1 MTLIRRPSPFRE
13 MVALRS
19 TLDRLFDETAFPR
32 AFVPVPDDLGV
43 PFDIRVRP
51 DAVVIEAALPG
62 TRPDDVDITVAGNTL
77 TISARSESEREE
89 TEGEYLLREIRR
101 GSFTR
106 TVALPEGLEPDRATA
121 RFEHGLL
128 TLSVPK
134 AEVVKP
140 RQIRITPVTDDHA
153 NDDSGDPSGTASAQA

>member
-32 AFVPVPDDLGV
+32 AFAPVTDDLGV
-43 PFDIRVRP
+43 PFDIRVTP

-62 TRPDDVDITVAGNTL
+62 TRPEDVDITVTGNTL
-77 TISARSESEREE
+77 TISAQAAAEREE
-89 TEGEYLLREIRR
+89 TEGEYLLREVRR

-106 TVALPEGLEPDRATA
+106 TVTVPQGLEPDRATA

-128 TLSVPK
+128 RLSIPK

-140 RQIRITPVTDDHA
+140 KQIRIAPVTDDHA
-153 NDDSGDPSGTASAQA
+153 NDAGNPSGTASAQA